1 MLCLATTTGT
11 SWEDDYVEN
20 NLRVLRA
27 MRNITQ
33 EGLASALGVTR
44 QTILAIE
51 NGKYNPSLEL
61 AFKMAKY
68 FETTIEKV
76 FLYEVDTH
84 VVGV

>member
-1 MLCLATTTGT
+1 
-11 SWEDDYVEN
+11 VEN

-27 MRNITQ
+27 MRKITQ
-33 EGLASALGVTR
+33 EDLALALGVTR

-61 AFKMAKY
+61 AFKMATY

-76 FLYEVDTH
+76 FLYEEDAH
-84 VVGV
+84 N

>member
-1 MLCLATTTGT
+1 M
-11 SWEDDYVEN
+11 EN

-27 MRNITQ
+27 MRRITQ
-33 EGLASALGVTR
+33 EDLASALGVTR

-61 AFKMAKY
+61 AFKMATY

-76 FLYEVDTH
+76 FLYKENAHD
-84 VVGV
+84 

>member
-1 MLCLATTTGT
+1 M
-11 SWEDDYVEN
+11 EN

-27 MRNITQ
+27 IKNITQ
-33 EGLASALGVTR
+33 EDLASALSVTR

-51 NGKYNPSLEL
+51 NDKYNPSLEL

-76 FLYEVDTH
+76 FIYKESVH
-84 VVGV
+84 A